1 MELRD
6 IQSCLRA
13 GIESRS
19 VKVGPFLVLVNA
31 NTDNPF
37 SNYAVPT
44 DGATPTTEDVTAL
57 IEFFT
62 DRKRLPRSEYVRPAP
77 AVDAPLTAAGFDVAG
92 TLTLMAIDTDLTPPR
107 DATDY
112 EVRLVTSEPELRQAV
127 AAQNIAYDEPDT
139 EPDPGGL
146 LRTIADGGRVALAVE
161 TATGAA
167 AGAGL
172 YTPAQGGLV
181 EIAGVGVTGAHRRRG
196 LGALLTW
203 CLSAEAIRLGHQP
216 FLQVEKDE
224 PLRVYQRIGYRVI
237 GEMADARR
245 ALL

>member
-6 IQSCLRA
+6 IQACLLA

-19 VKVGPFLVLVNA
+19 TKVGPFLVLIDTH
-31 NTDNPF
+31 TDNPF
-37 SNYAVPT
+37 GNYAVPT
-44 DGATPTTEDVTAL
+44 DGATPTTDDVTAL

-62 DRKRLPRSEYVRPAP
+62 SRKRLPRLEYVRPAP

-92 TLTLMAIDTDLTPPR
+92 TLTLMAVGTELTPPP
-107 DATDY
+107 DVPGY
-112 EVRLVTSEPELRQAV
+112 EVRLVTGEPELRQA
-127 AAQNIAYDEPDT
+127 AAVQDTAYGEPDT
-139 EPDPGGL
+139 EPNPGGL
-146 LRTIADGGRVALAVE
+146 VRTVTGGGRVVLAVE
-161 TATGAA
+161 TATGAP

-181 EIAGVGVTGAHRRRG
+181 EIAGVGVTPEHRRRG
-196 LGALLTW
+196 VGALVTW
-203 CLSAEAIRLGHQP
+203 RLSAEAIRLGHQP

>member
-19 VKVGPFLVLVNA
+19 AKVGLFLVLLSSD
-31 NTDNPF
+31 TDNPF
-37 SNYAVPT
+37 SNYAVPM
-44 DGATPTTEDVTAL
+44 DGATPTGDDVTAL

-62 DRKRLPRSEYVRPAP
+62 DRKRLPRLEYVRPAP
-77 AVDAPLTAAGFDVAG
+77 AVDAPLAAAGFDVAG
-92 TLTLMAIDTDLTPPR
+92 TLTLMAIENELAPPP
-107 DATDY
+107 DAAGY

-127 AAQNIAYDEPDT
+127 AVQNTAYGEPDT
-139 EPDPGGL
+139 EANPVGL
-146 LRTIADGGRVALAVE
+146 VRIIADGGAVALAVE
-161 TATGAA
+161 TATGAP
-167 AGAGL
+167 AGAGV

-181 EIAGVGVTGAHRRRG
+181 EIAGVGVTPEHRRHG
-196 LGALLTW
+196 VGALVTW
-203 CLSAEAIRLGHQP
+203 RLSAEAIRLGHQP

-245 ALL
+245 VLL